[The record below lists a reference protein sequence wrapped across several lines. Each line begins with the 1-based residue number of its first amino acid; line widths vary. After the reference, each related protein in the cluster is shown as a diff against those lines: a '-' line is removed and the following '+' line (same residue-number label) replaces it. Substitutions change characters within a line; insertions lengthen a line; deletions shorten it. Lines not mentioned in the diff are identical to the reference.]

1 MTRFTRGAALFGLS
15 LLGLTTRLEG
25 QVFGLPV
32 RNAGVPTG
40 LTLAADFGFPNGEAG
55 KGWAVG
61 ASGTLGL
68 GPLGVTGSV
77 ARWDPRGDA
86 NSFSSLGAT
95 VNLKIFGGPLI
106 PLSVTAQGG
115 FAYGRQEFEV
125 TTAPGGTTTEHE
137 TFWRLPLGVG
147 FALTIP
153 NPVLAIKPWVAPRI
167 DVATTGVD
175 FVGGS
180 GTSTETNFGVSGG
193 IDLSFLSGLGIRA
206 MYDRVWAGDGVNP
219 GILSLGVS
227 WGLTVGR

>member
-1 MTRFTRGAALFGLS
+1 MTRFTRGTALFALS
-15 LLGLTTRLEG
+15 MLGLTTRLEG

-40 LTLAADFGFPNGEAG
+40 LTLAADFGFPNRDAG

-61 ASGTLGL
+61 ASGSLGL

-77 ARWDPRGDA
+77 ARWDPRGGGA
-86 NSFSSLGAT
+86 FSSVGAT
-95 VNLKIFGGPLI
+95 GNLKVFGGPLI
-106 PLSVTAQGG
+106 PISVTAQAGL
-115 FAYGRQEFEV
+115 AYGRQEDELSDAEV
-125 TTAPGGTTTEHE
+125 KLLHV
-137 TFWRLPLGVG
+137 PLGVG

-167 DVATTGVD
+167 DLVRSSPSI
-175 FVGGS
+175 GGIS
-180 GTSTETNFGVSGG
+180 GDSNTSSNFGVSGG

-206 MYDRVWAGDGVNP
+206 AYDRVWAGDGVNP
-219 GILSLGVS
+219 SILSLGIS

>member
-1 MTRFTRGAALFGLS
+1 MTRFTRGTALFALS
-15 LLGLTTRLEG
+15 MLGLTARLEG

-40 LTLAADFGFPNGEAG
+40 LTLAADLGLPSGDAG

-77 ARWDPRGDA
+77 ARWDPRDVDA
-86 NSFSSLGAT
+86 FSSVGAT
-95 VNLKIFGGPLI
+95 ANLKIFGGPLI
-106 PLSVTAQGG
+106 PLSVTAQAGL
-115 FAYGRQEFEV
+115 AYGTVDVDVPTLDPHRPILSVDGKAWHF
-125 TTAPGGTTTEHE
+125 
-137 TFWRLPLGVG
+137 PLGVG

-167 DVATTGVD
+167 DVVRSSPE
-175 FVGGS
+175 VGDS
-180 GTSTETNFGVSGG
+180 DTDSNFGVSGG

-206 MYDRVWAGDGVNP
+206 MYDRVWAGDGVSP
-219 GILSLGVS
+219 SILSLGIS

>member
-15 LLGLTTRLEG
+15 LLGLTTRVEG

-40 LTLAADFGFPNGEAG
+40 LTLAADLGFPSGDAG

-77 ARWDPRGDA
+77 ARWDPKDA
-86 NSFSSLGAT
+86 DAFSSVGAT
-95 VNLKIFGGPLI
+95 ANLKIFGGPLI
-106 PLSVTAQGG
+106 PLSVTAQAGV
-115 FAYGRQEFEV
+115 AYGTRDEGLEGDPSLLHV
-125 TTAPGGTTTEHE
+125 
-137 TFWRLPLGVG
+137 PLGVG

-167 DVATTGVD
+167 DVVRSKPS
-175 FVGGS
+175 GGDAD
-180 GTSTETNFGVSGG
+180 TDTNFGVSGG

-206 MYDRVWAGDGVNP
+206 MYDRVWSGDGVNP
-219 GILSLGVS
+219 SILSLGIS

>member
-1 MTRFTRGAALFGLS
+1 MTRFTRGTALFALS
-15 LLGLTTRLEG
+15 MLGLTARLEA

-40 LTLAADFGFPNGEAG
+40 LTLAADLGFPNGDAG

-61 ASGTLGL
+61 ASGSLGL

-77 ARWDPRGDA
+77 ARWDPRDGE
-86 NSFSSLGAT
+86 SFSSVGAT
-95 VNLKIFGGPLI
+95 GNLKIFGGPLI
-106 PLSVTAQGG
+106 PLSVTAQAGL
-115 FAYGRQEFEV
+115 AYGTQGDDV
-125 TTAPGGTTTEHE
+125 LGDTKLLHV
-137 TFWRLPLGVG
+137 PLGVG

-167 DVATTGVD
+167 DLVRSKPS
-175 FVGGS
+175 GGDS
-180 GTSTETNFGVSGG
+180 DTDSNFGVSGG
-193 IDLSFLSGLGIRA
+193 IDLSFLSGLGFRA

-219 GILSLGVS
+219 SILSLGIS